1 MISFNLLY
9 LAHLLHTTQADSII
23 CFQVANEKIK
33 SNFCSVNC
41 FCYDFN
47 KFPEIKGIL
56 LTKCEITAYKN
67 TQ

>member
-1 MISFNLLY
+1 MLI
-9 LAHLLHTTQADSII
+9 
-23 CFQVANEKIK
+23 V
-33 SNFCSVNC
+33 SVMT
-41 FCYDFN
+41 FN